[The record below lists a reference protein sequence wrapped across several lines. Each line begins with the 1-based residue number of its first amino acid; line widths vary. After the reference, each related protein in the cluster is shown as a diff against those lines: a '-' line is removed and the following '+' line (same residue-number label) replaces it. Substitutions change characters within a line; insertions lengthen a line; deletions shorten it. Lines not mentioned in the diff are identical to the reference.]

1 MMLNVEKMGIV
12 GEIKEINLEKLVNS
26 NGKTVAN
33 ADIMVLYTSEGIY
46 KVLYSY
52 NTLICITKGGYIYR
66 LGKKWD
72 FSVTTG
78 KHRNMFLNRTKK
90 EIEKKIKEE
99 MTYCPE
105 IEQYVL
111 KGDE

>member
-1 MMLNVEKMGIV
+1 MLN
-12 GEIKEINLEKLVNS
+12 IKECGITGTIKGIELEKLVNS

-46 KVLYSY
+46 RCLFSY
-52 NTLICITKGGYIYR
+52 GTLICVLKSGYIYR

-72 FSVTTG
+72 FSHTTS
-78 KHRNMFLNRTKK
+78 KHRNLFLNRTKK
-90 EIEKKIKEE
+90 ELEKLIKDK

-105 IEQYVL
+105 LEQYVL
-111 KGDE
+111 KDGE

>member
-33 ADIMVLYTSEGIY
+33 ADIMVIYTTEGIY
-46 KVLYSY
+46 EILFSY
-52 NTLICITKGGYIYR
+52 DTLICVLKGGYVYR
-66 LGKKWD
+66 LGKHWD

-78 KHRNMFLNRTKK
+78 KHRNLFLKLNKK
-90 EIEKKIKEE
+90 DIEKFKQEKMMYNSEL
-99 MTYCPE
+99 
-105 IEQYVL
+105 EQYVL

>member
-1 MMLNVEKMGIV
+1 MLDIRKNGIK
-12 GEIKEINLEKLVNS
+12 GEIKGIETEKLCN
-26 NGKTVAN
+26 N
-33 ADIMVLYTSEGIY
+33 ASVLIIYTSEGIY

-52 NTLICITKGGYIYR
+52 DTIICITKGGYIHS
-66 LGKKWD
+66 LSKFWD
-72 FSVTTG
+72 FSKTTG

-90 EIEKKIKEE
+90 ELEMLIKEK
-99 MTYCPE
+99 MTYCSD